1 MELQNKITR
10 PIMKKTNNKHQ
21 ASRIIDSKLK
31 VNHLS
36 KNQLNGFVAN
46 QIEEGKAEALEY
58 IAIPELYDL
67 IKRTVPHLSEIKPGK
82 IKLNFENGGVEYL
95 IQGELESPDNFVFD
109 ISAASAAQEIQT
121 IQAALYKIMLQHKEI
136 TFSGDYETILNDIN
150 ISLKAVAES
159 TKNSTI
165 FLFSWYN
172 KFFYWDTTGQNLKAN
187 LISSINASTLPF
199 GLSVSEQSFS
209 TNKSIESEEN
219 FYLITIKDI
228 STAGGYI
235 CLGIKK
241 ADLLGAFYKPLEN
254 DLKMFAYVFFYS
266 VKRLWL
272 QSVMPT
278 EMLAKSHVNEIFN
291 RSDDDPFSDGNFS
304 KKIGTDV
311 LVMHETNG
319 TIIRHND
326 VFSEWFG
333 YNTHELSLFEIFEDL
348 NSLDDIKSKYR
359 NHEDFVYEAVIK
371 PINGKVTIPV
381 KVHSSPM
388 LHEKRIIYYSLIK
401 DIYSITFNE
410 SVSTPDVEEY
420 KQIASELC
428 NFVYGYRV
436 DLETGNFIMDWFKGD
451 KSDFPFANP
460 KDIVENMN
468 KYLQQIHPDDLP
480 IVFRKDEM
488 ISGLKNHS
496 CMYRFQDSRGR
507 FRWIKDYHWY
517 LGKGK
522 DGLPVFC
529 GAVQDYSKEVS
540 SKKELE
546 LLKTAINNSSNVV
559 LILNQKGHIEYVNP
573 SFYQESGIE
582 PDSVIDKHISILDKV
597 IIEKNSFD
605 LISNPS
611 TGSTNVINHKVSIKN
626 SFGVIQQFIFTTTPI
641 YYHKKIDKY
650 VIIGQNVT
658 KVIELEN
665 QIINRDK
672 LNTIGLLTSGV
683 AHDLNNIIQII
694 ESYTELIALKLDPG
708 SQLINYTQSI
718 QRALHRGSD
727 LVSSVLDYG
736 KPDFHNHKEELLFEE
751 ALKDALIF
759 LKPFLPDRI
768 RIEENIEKGIQI
780 IANRVHLQQ
789 ILVNLI
795 MNSVD
800 AISEKDGVIWIRM
813 KKDSIQINGFDK
825 KMDCLLISIS
835 DNGVGMNENLVKKI
849 FSPYFTTRKPS
860 KNETN
865 NFGLGLFIVDS
876 IVNDYDGKISVQTA
890 VGEGTTFNIHLPV
903 LK

>member
-1 MELQNKITR
+1 MIQTINNH
-10 PIMKKTNNKHQ
+10 KTKL
-21 ASRIIDSKLK
+21 IIDSKLK
-31 VNHLS
+31 VTHLS
-36 KNQLNGFVAN
+36 ENQLNGFFVSRLEN
-46 QIEEGKAEALEY
+46 GKASALKN

-67 IKRTVPHLSEIKPGK
+67 IKRTVPYLSEIKPGK
-82 IKLNFENGGVEYL
+82 IKLNFEIGGVEYL
-95 IQGELESPDNFVFD
+95 IQGELESPDNFVFE
-109 ISAASAAQEIQT
+109 IAALSAAQEIQT
-121 IQAALYKIMLQHKEI
+121 IQAALRKIMLRHKEI

-150 ISLKAVAES
+150 TSLKAVAES
-159 TKNSTI
+159 TKNSTV

-172 KFFYWDTTGQNLKAN
+172 KFFYWDNTGQNLKAN

-199 GLSVSEQSFS
+199 GLSAIEQSFN
-209 TNKSIESEEN
+209 TNKSIENEDN
-219 FYLITIKDI
+219 FYLITIRDS

-304 KKIGTDV
+304 KKIGTDA

-333 YNTHELSLFEIFEDL
+333 YNTHELSLYEIFEGS
-348 NSLDDIKSKYR
+348 NTLDDIKNKYR

-401 DIYSITFNE
+401 DIYSITYNE
-410 SVSTPDVEEY
+410 SVSTPDVEDY

-451 KSDFPFANP
+451 KSDFPFDNP

-496 CMYRFQDSRGR
+496 CMYRFKDSRGR

-529 GAVQDYSKEVS
+529 GAVQDYSKEAK
-540 SKKELE
+540 SKSELE
-546 LLKTAINNSSNVV
+546 LLKTAINNSSNIVM
-559 LILNQKGHIEYVNP
+559 ILNRKGHIEFVNP
-573 SFYQESGIE
+573 SFYQQSGFDI
-582 PDSVIDKHISILDKV
+582 DSVLGKHISILDKS
-597 IIEKNSFD
+597 IIEKHSFD
-605 LISNPS
+605 QASNPTENDTVVNHKISIINS
-611 TGSTNVINHKVSIKN
+611 TGES
-626 SFGVIQQFIFTTTPI
+626 QQYIFTTTTI
-641 YYHKKIDKY
+641 YNQKSIDKY
-650 VIIGQNVT
+650 VVIGQNVT
-658 KVIELEN
+658 KVNKLEKQLIE
-665 QIINRDK
+665 RDK
-672 LNTIGLLTSGV
+672 LNTIGLLTSGF

-694 ESYTELIALKLDPG
+694 ESYVELIALKLDPG
-708 SQLINYTQSI
+708 SQLIHYTQSI
-718 QRALHRGSD
+718 QHALQRGSD
-727 LVSSVLDYG
+727 LMSSVLDYG
-736 KPDFHNHKEELLFEE
+736 QPDYYHQKEEMLIDDVV
-751 ALKDALIF
+751 KNALIF
-759 LKPFLPDRI
+759 LKPFLPKKIRLEEHVDR
-768 RIEENIEKGIQI
+768 ETKI
-780 IANRVHLQQ
+780 IVNRVHLQQ

-795 MNSVD
+795 MNAVD
-800 AISEKDGVIWIRM
+800 AIGEKEGVIGITVAR
-813 KKDSIQINGFDK
+813 DTIQLNGYNEAI
-825 KMDCLLISIS
+825 DCLLISIT
-835 DNGVGMNENLVKKI
+835 DNGIGMSKAIAEKI
-849 FSPYFTTRKPS
+849 FSPYFTTRKTS
-860 KNETN
+860 N
-865 NFGLGLFIVDS
+865 NKTANYGLGLFIVDS
-876 IVNDYDGKISVQTA
+876 IVRDYNGKIMVDSK
-890 VGEGTTFNIHLPV
+890 VGAGTIFKIYLPIIT
-903 LK
+903 